1 MFCVNCGKKLEE
13 GDRFCTVCGWPVEQ
27 EESGGAAAQE
37 TLQPAA
43 ENAGADE
50 QQPIVE
56 SAGEGAQPPEAE
68 NPAEEY
74 QPFTGTEADYQP
86 PAPGTEAG
94 YQPPSYESPVEN
106 KSPAESQSPA
116 AEGSV
121 ILPDALLFY
130 EGGAAFVYAMDGDG
144 RLVRRQVETGRSFE
158 GTKTEIL
165 SGLTGEDYLAYPE
178 EAAGKEGA
186 KARIVYGEEM
196 EIGTEESEAWEETE
210 S

>member
-1 MFCVNCGKKLEE
+1 MNGLSSGGSAGNPAMSHYRFAASVAEGTGIRAGDPVEILIPRAVLGQSPE
-13 GDRFCTVCGWPVEQ
+13 GD
-27 EESGGAAAQE
+27 
-37 TLQPAA
+37 
-43 ENAGADE
+43 
-50 QQPIVE
+50 
-56 SAGEGAQPPEAE
+56 
-68 NPAEEY
+68 
-74 QPFTGTEADYQP
+74 
-86 PAPGTEAG
+86 
-94 YQPPSYESPVEN
+94 ESPVEN

>member
-74 QPFTGTEADYQP
+74 QPFTGTEA
-86 PAPGTEAG
+86 G

-106 KSPAESQSPA
+106 TQITPQGGFYQDPGQSYGQGYGQAYDYSGTPQGNVPGMGYGEPAKKKSVWKKVLLIAVPVLLLAVLIGSFSTFGANFFRKTFSSPESYFQY
-116 AEGSV
+116 V
-121 ILPDALLFY
+121 MKRALR
-130 EGGAAFVYAMDGDG
+130 ENAGTAGGGAF
-144 RLVRRQVETGRSFE
+144 
-158 GTKTEIL
+158 
-165 SGLTGEDYLAYPE
+165 
-178 EAAGKEGA
+178 
-186 KARIVYGEEM
+186 
-196 EIGTEESEAWEETE
+196 
-210 S
+210 